1 MEIKLRERIS
11 MGPKKISFNIENF
24 RKFVR
29 STMKKWGVPGVAV
42 AIVKDGKGIF
52 LEGFGW
58 RNVKKKLKV
67 SSHTLFPIAS
77 CTKAFTTTSMGILV
91 DEGKLDWD
99 KPVREYVASFK
110 MYDSVQ
116 TERMTPRD
124 LVTHRSGLPRYD
136 WVWYRADYLREEII
150 ERLRHLKPNKD
161 LRYIY
166 QYQNIMYT
174 MAGYLVGHI
183 AKCSWEE
190 FVQKRI
196 FDPLEMKESNFS
208 ITEMQKI
215 SDYSSGYLKKKNKII
230 ELPFVNINAL
240 GPAGSIN
247 SNVVDM
253 AKWLLLNLNNGKS
266 KNKRIISEKSLKE
279 IHSPHIVVP
288 EEVGY
293 GEIVNPC
300 YGLGWG
306 VISYRGKKL
315 LQHGGNIDGFQ
326 SYTSLMSS
334 EKIGICVLTNLD
346 GSPAPRTIA
355 YYAYDCL
362 LRLEAIDWNKRAKF
376 EIEKDKKEQMK
387 ERRKSALE
395 RKKGTKLSHPIN
407 DYIGEFENPA
417 YGKVLIEKKK
427 DKLYL
432 VFHKIS
438 YLLKHYHYDM
448 FEFTDPLSDTRRK
461 VSFQISSKGDIK
473 SLSVDFEPAAEP
485 IVFELREKKK

>member
-1 MEIKLRERIS
+1 MRPEKIRLNAEDF
-11 MGPKKISFNIENF
+11 KKFIH
-24 RKFVR
+24 R
-29 STMKKWGVPGVAV
+29 TMKMFDVPGVAV

-99 KPVREYVASFK
+99 KPIREYISSFK
-110 MYDSVQ
+110 MYDFVQ

-136 WVWYRADYLREEII
+136 WVWYRADYSREEII
-150 ERLRHLKPNKD
+150 ERLKHLKPNKD
-161 LRYIY
+161 LRYVY
-166 QYQNIMYT
+166 QYQNIMYVT
-174 MAGYLVGHI
+174 AGYLVGYI
-183 AKCSWEE
+183 AKCSWEK

-196 FDPLEMKESNFS
+196 FKPLEMKESNFS

-215 SDYSSGYLKKKNKII
+215 SDYSSGYLKKKNNII
-230 ELPFVNINAL
+230 ELPFVNIDAL

-253 AKWLLLNLNNGKS
+253 AKWLLFNLNNGKC
-266 KNKRIISEKSLKE
+266 KDKQIISEKSLKE

-288 EEVGY
+288 EEISY
-293 GEIVNPC
+293 GEIINSC

-306 VISYRGKKL
+306 VISYQGKKL
-315 LQHGGNIDGFQ
+315 LQHGGNMDGFQ
-326 SYTSLMSS
+326 SHTSLMPS

-355 YYAYDCL
+355 YYVYDCL
-362 LRLEAIDWNKRAKF
+362 LGLEPIDWNKHAKI

-387 ERRKSALE
+387 ERRKSASE

-407 DYIGEFENPA
+407 DYIGEFENSA
-417 YGKVLIEKKK
+417 YGKIVIEKKK
-427 DKLYL
+427 GKLYL
-432 VFHKIS
+432 IFHKMS
-438 YLLKHYHYDM
+438 FLLRHYHYDM
-448 FEFTDPLSDTRRK
+448 FEMIDLLWDTRRK
-461 VSFQISSKGDIK
+461 VSFQMSPKGDIK
-473 SLSVDFEPAAEP
+473 SVSVDFEPAADP
-485 IVFELREKKK
+485 IVFERRKK